1 MFTGFYITLMAGLCP
16 PLLTGVA
23 ALLIAFMIAGGCMST
38 NIGDVSYADGGFTL
52 SVTNAGEPT
61 EAHIQV
67 TVYQIQ
73 DLHQTEL
80 SVLNTSVLLQKG
92 ENRVKVPGQIGP
104 GRYKLYVYLVRNGTR
119 QTAVIRDILV

>member
-1 MFTGFYITLMAGLCP
+1 MAGLYS

-23 ALLIAFMIAGGCMST
+23 ALLIALVITGCCMST

-52 SVTNAGEPT
+52 LITNAGEPT
-61 EAHIQV
+61 EAHIQI

-73 DLHQTEL
+73 DLHQSEL
-80 SVLNTSVLLQKG
+80 SVLNTSVSLQKG
-92 ENRVKVPGQIGP
+92 ENHVTVPGQIGP
-104 GRYKLYVYLVRNGTR
+104 GRYKLYVYLVRNGSR